1 MGTHTLGVSI
11 AVPEPYGS
19 LLQERRVS
27 YGDTAAH
34 GIPTH
39 VTLLPP
45 TEVDDEGRSRIE
57 AHLSA
62 IAEAGRSFPMRL
74 AGTDTFRPMSPVV
87 FVQVVE
93 GGSACAWLQEQVRS
107 PGGPLDRELSFPYH
121 PHVTVAHG
129 IAEEAMD
136 KAYEE
141 LADFEASW
149 TATGFALYEQGA
161 DGVWRL
167 QREFRFHDAADAPAS
182 RGAVHTGPTPDE
194 PDAGAGLTTVERA
207 NRASGADRRK
217 RRPRPTAGAGRTEP
231 SEEGHRGA
239 LPGARSPGGGGTEG
253 LPGGVPAQSGPVEPE
268 SGPRPPA
275 GASAQVADPREPA
288 NRVDTQPWIG

>member
-11 AVPEPYGS
+11 AVPEPFGS

-45 TEVDDEGRSRIE
+45 TEVDDAARARIE
-57 AHLSA
+57 GHLA
-62 IAEAGRSFPMRL
+62 AVAEAGRSFPMRL
-74 AGTDTFRPMSPVV
+74 AGTDTFRPLSPVV

-93 GGSACAWLQEQVRS
+93 GGSACGWLQEQVRCA
-107 PGGPLDRELSFPYH
+107 GGPLERELSFPYH

-167 QREFRFHDAADAPAS
+167 QREYRFQDAPGPRDAVS
-182 RGAVHTGPTPDE
+182 TAAGQRGMGDPARKAEAE
-194 PDAGAGLTTVERA
+194 PVDPSALSTVERA

-217 RRPRPTAGAGRTEP
+217 RRPKQTAQDGAAVGTSGVPRT
-231 SEEGHRGA
+231 
-239 LPGARSPGGGGTEG
+239 ARA
-253 LPGGVPAQSGPVEPE
+253 GVPAQTVPSREGPET
-268 SGPRPPA
+268 
-275 GASAQVADPREPA
+275 ASVGISEQAHEA
-288 NRVDTQPWIG
+288 

>member
-1 MGTHTLGVSI
+1 MGTLTLGVSI

-45 TEVDDEGRSRIE
+45 TEVDSEAKERIE
-57 AHLSA
+57 AHLASVA
-62 IAEAGRSFPMRL
+62 ASGRTFPMRL
-74 AGTDTFRPMSPVV
+74 SGTDTFRPMSPVV

-93 GGSACAWLQEQVRS
+93 GGSACGWLQEQVRAT
-107 PGGPLDRELSFPYH
+107 GGPLDRELSFPYH

-136 KAYEE
+136 KAYTE
-141 LADFEASW
+141 LADFEAAW
-149 TATGFALYEQGA
+149 MATGFALYEQGE

-167 QREFRFHDAADAPAS
+167 QREYRFHDGAGAPAEHGGVTHEDPAE
-182 RGAVHTGPTPDE
+182 RGGLDTRGESTG
-194 PDAGAGLTTVERA
+194 LSTVDRA
-207 NRASGADRRK
+207 NRASGADRRR
-217 RRPRPTAGAGRTEP
+217 RRPKPTSAVDGPENATFGEA
-231 SEEGHRGA
+231 SEEA
-239 LPGARSPGGGGTEG
+239 PGTPHGT
-253 LPGGVPAQSGPVEPE
+253 GVSAVPPQG
-268 SGPRPPA
+268 GPRPVESA
-275 GASAQVADPREPA
+275 AASSQGPL
-288 NRVDTQPWIG
+288 T

>member
-1 MGTHTLGVSI
+1 MGTVTLGVSI

-45 TEVDDEGRSRIE
+45 TEVDAATTERIE
-57 AHLSA
+57 EHLA
-62 IAEAGRSFPMRL
+62 AVAAAGRPFPMRL
-74 AGTDTFRPMSPVV
+74 SGTDTFRPMSPVV

-93 GGSACAWLQEQVRS
+93 GGSACGWLQEQVRAA
-107 PGGPLDRELSFPYH
+107 GGPLDRELSFPYH

-136 KAYEE
+136 KAYSE
-141 LADFEASW
+141 LADFEAAW
-149 TATGFALYEQGA
+149 MATGFALYKQGE

-167 QREFRFHDAADAPAS
+167 QREYRFQDGPSASSRHAGAAYGAPA
-182 RGAVHTGPTPDE
+182 GDGD
-194 PDAGAGLTTVERA
+194 DASGTAGLSTLERA
-207 NRASGADRRK
+207 NRASGADRAK
-217 RRPRPTAGAGRTEP
+217 RRPKPTSSVDTAENL
-231 SEEGHRGA
+231 GA
-239 LPGARSPGGGGTEG
+239 LESSAFGGTSVALNG
-253 LPGGVPAQSGPVEPE
+253 SASRSSGSAGVSAVPPQG
-268 SGPRPPA
+268 GPRPA
-275 GASAQVADPREPA
+275 EPVGFA
-288 NRVDTQPWIG
+288 